1 MLNGLGAGSLRELC
15 FRAEH
20 LRAEVEAGGWKPNTF
35 DLRLLRV
42 LDQSEPFRLPLSTD
56 PGTDTA
62 LAPLAVSCESVAVI
76 SGNAITAAFVASEVR
91 HVNRMDSRLVMLLC
105 DAAGLQE
112 FPSAASTPAGKEA
125 LTAVTRLVRSAAAYR
140 PWWSRLRPTRLR
152 PVTASPTIF
161 R

>member
-20 LRAEVEAGGWKPNTF
+20 LRAEVETGGWKPNTF

-62 LAPLAVSCESVAVI
+62 LTPLAVSRESAAVI
-76 SGNAITAAFVASEVR
+76 SGDAITVAFVASGVR
-91 HVNRMDSRLVMLLC
+91 QVNRMDGRLVALLG
-105 DAAGLQE
+105 DAVGLQE
-112 FPSAASTPAGKEA
+112 FPSAAYTPAGREA

-140 PWWSRLRPTRLR
+140 PWWSRLLPTRLR
-152 PVTASPTIF
+152 SAAASPTIF